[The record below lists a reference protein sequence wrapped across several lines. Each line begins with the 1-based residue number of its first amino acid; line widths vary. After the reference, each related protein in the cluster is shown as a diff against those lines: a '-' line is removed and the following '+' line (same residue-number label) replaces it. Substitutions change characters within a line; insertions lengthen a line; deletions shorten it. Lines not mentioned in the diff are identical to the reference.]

1 MKNVL
6 NEVMKK
12 LTRLAITND
21 VSPIYRMEDLAI
33 DKTNLENWIASG
45 HTKFIW
51 LTRPHGTNLF
61 SLKCFNAD
69 WEVTARGDHT
79 KFQYY
84 MVDTSSNEVK
94 PLDADYALSLINQP
108 ARLPAH
114 VRRNDFIDGVNDI
127 LTNSGLREDI
137 VSKGF
142 NYVLQ
147 YAKEHQIKSLRL
159 FMERVF
165 SAGLI

>member
-1 MKNVL
+1 MNTVL
-6 NEVMKK
+6 NELMKT
-12 LTRLAITND
+12 LTRLAITNE
-21 VSPIYRMEDLAI
+21 VSLTHRMDDLAI
-33 DKTNLENWIASG
+33 DKINLENWIASG

-79 KFQYY
+79 QFKYY
-84 MVDTSSNEVK
+84 LVDTSSNEVK
-94 PLDADYALSLINQP
+94 AIDTDYALSLINQP
-108 ARLPAH
+108 ARLPTH
-114 VRRNDFIDGVNDI
+114 VRKNDFIDGVNDI

-137 VSKGF
+137 VGKGF